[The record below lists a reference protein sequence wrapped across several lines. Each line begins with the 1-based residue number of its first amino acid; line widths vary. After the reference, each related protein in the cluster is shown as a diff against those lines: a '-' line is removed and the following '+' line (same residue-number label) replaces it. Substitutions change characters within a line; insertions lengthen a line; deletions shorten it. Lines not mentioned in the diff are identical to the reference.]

1 MITTFRPS
9 GCTNACRHSHR
20 VSAGFKTALFS
31 TKPYIPYIVR
41 EPSMSISAI
50 ICDAPIAHKAEGSDP
65 YAWLQERDTEA
76 VLDYLKAENS
86 YQQAQTADQAAL
98 RETLFE
104 EIKGRILET
113 DLSLP
118 SPWGPYLYYTRT
130 TAGDE
135 YALHY
140 RCPRPADDSLT
151 LDESREQLLLDP
163 NVLANGGFF
172 SLGAFSIS
180 PDHQRLA
187 YSIDSTG
194 DEIYTLF
201 VKELSDGR
209 VSELEFQDCD
219 GSMTWANDSLT
230 LFFGELDDTHRP
242 HKLYRYRLD
251 GTAAEEVFHEP
262 DGRFFMHCY
271 RASSEQQLLLS
282 VGSKTTSEV
291 WVLDANQ
298 PQQDFSCIAPRVEDH
313 EYDVDH
319 GALDGQWT
327 WFIRTNRDGI
337 NFALYTAVDT
347 GVAPIEAQWQI
358 LIPHSDTVMIDGMSL
373 NAGAMTLSL
382 REGGLPIIEVHPQDL
397 PSYRVQLPDAAYS
410 LHVQNTLEF
419 ASERIRLRYEALNR
433 PAQIRQLQL
442 SNGEQQVLKQT
453 PVLGPFDADAYVSQR
468 LWATAP
474 DGTQIPI
481 SLVIKREALGKPVP
495 LYLYGYGAYGESL
508 DPWFSHARLSLLDRG
523 MAFAIAHVRGGGE
536 LGEAW
541 YRAGKQEHKQNTFS
555 DFIACA
561 EHLIANGF
569 TSAPQLAISGGSA
582 GGLLIGAVLNQ
593 RPELFGAAIAE
604 VPFVDVLNTM
614 LDPDLPLTVT
624 EYDEWGNPQEP
635 DVYERLKAYAPY
647 ENVKAQAYPAMLV
660 IAGYNDS
667 RVQYWEAAKWV
678 AKLRTAKTDTNP
690 LLLKTELGAGHG
702 GMSGRY
708 QGLRD
713 VALEYA
719 FLFKVLGV
727 A

>member
-1 MITTFRPS
+1 MPL
-9 GCTNACRHSHR
+9 
-20 VSAGFKTALFS
+20 SAHVCS
-31 TKPYIPYIVR
+31 
-41 EPSMSISAI
+41 
-50 ICDAPIAHKAEGSDP
+50 APIAHKADGDDP
-65 YAWLQERDTEA
+65 YAWLQERDSA
-76 VLDYLKAENS
+76 QVLDYLKAENS
-86 YQQAQTADQAAL
+86 YQEAQLADQAEL
-98 RETLFE
+98 RETLFN
-104 EIKGRILET
+104 EIKSRILET

-130 TAGDE
+130 VAGDE
-135 YALHY
+135 YARHY
-140 RCPRPADDSLT
+140 RCPRPTDDSL
-151 LDESREQLLLDP
+151 LVDESQEQLLLDP
-163 NVLANGGFF
+163 NELANGGFF

-187 YSIDSTG
+187 YSLDTSG
-194 DEIYTLF
+194 EEIYTLF
-201 VKELSDGR
+201 VKELSNGK
-209 VSELEFQDCD
+209 VSELAFENCD

-242 HKLYRYRLD
+242 HKLFRYRLD
-251 GTAAEEVFHEP
+251 GTAAEEVFHEA
-262 DGRFFMHCY
+262 DGRFFLHCY
-271 RASSEQQLLLS
+271 RSSSERQLLLS
-282 VGSKTTSEV
+282 LGSKTTSEV
-291 WVLDANQ
+291 WVLDASQ
-298 PQQDFSCIAPRVEDH
+298 PQQAFTCLAPRVEDH

-319 GALDGQWT
+319 GKLDDQWT
-327 WFIRTNRDGI
+327 WLIRSNRDGI
-337 NFALYTAVDT
+337 NFALYQAADT
-347 GVAPIEAQWQI
+347 GLAPTESDWQN
-358 LIPHSDTVMIDGMSL
+358 LIPHSDTVMLDGMSL
-373 NAGAMTLSL
+373 NASAMTLSL
-382 REGGLPIIEVHPQDL
+382 REGGLPIIEVHPQGL
-397 PSYRVQLPDAAYS
+397 PAYRVQLPDAAYS
-410 LHVQNTLEF
+410 LHVQNSLEF
-419 ASERIRLRYEALNR
+419 ASDKIRLRYEALNR
-433 PAQIRQLQL
+433 PAQIRQLTL
-442 SNGEQQVLKQT
+442 ASGEQKVLKETQ
-453 PVLGPFDADAYVSQR
+453 VLGPFDADAYVSQR

-474 DGTQIPI
+474 DGTQVPI
-481 SLVIKREALGKPVP
+481 SLVVKREMLGKPTP

-541 YRAGKQEHKQNTFS
+541 YRAGKQEHKQNTFN

-561 EHLIANGF
+561 EHLIANGH
-569 TSAPQLAISGGSA
+569 TTAKQLAISGGSA

-593 RPELFGAAIAE
+593 RPELFAAAIAE

-624 EYDEWGNPQEP
+624 EYDEWGNPEEP
-635 DVYERLKAYAPY
+635 AVYDRIKAYAPY
-647 ENVKAQAYPAMLV
+647 ENVSAHAYPATLV

-678 AKLRTAKTDTNP
+678 AKLRATKSDNNL

-719 FLFKVLGV
+719 FVFKVLGI

>member
-1 MITTFRPS
+1 MPL
-9 GCTNACRHSHR
+9 
-20 VSAGFKTALFS
+20 SAH
-31 TKPYIPYIVR
+31 V
-41 EPSMSISAI
+41 
-50 ICDAPIAHKAEGSDP
+50 CNAPIARRDPGVDP
-65 YAWLQERDTEA
+65 YAWLQERDTDA

-86 YQQAQTADQAAL
+86 YQEAQLADQAEL
-98 RETLFE
+98 RETLFQ

-135 YALHY
+135 YPRHY
-140 RCPRPADDSLT
+140 RCPRPVDDSLT
-151 LDESREQLLLDP
+151 VDESREQLLLDP
-163 NVLANGGFF
+163 NVLAGGGFF

-187 YSIDSTG
+187 YSLDTTG

-201 VKELSDGR
+201 VKELANDK
-209 VSELEFQDCD
+209 VSELSFEDCD

-242 HKLYRYRLD
+242 HKLWRYRLD

-262 DGRFFMHCY
+262 DGRFFLHCY
-271 RASSEQQLLLS
+271 RSSSEKQLILS
-282 VGSKTTSEV
+282 LGSKTTSEV
-291 WVLDANQ
+291 WVLDATQ
-298 PQQDFSCIAPRVEDH
+298 PDQPFTCLAPRVEDH

-319 GALDGQWT
+319 GLLDGQWS
-327 WFIRTNRDGI
+327 WLIRSNRDGI
-337 NFALYTAVDT
+337 NFALYQAADT
-347 GVAPIEAQWQI
+347 GLAPTEADWQN
-358 LIPHSDTVMIDGMSL
+358 LIPHSDTVMIDGLSL
-373 NAGAMTLSL
+373 NASAMTLSL
-382 REGGLPIIEVHPQDL
+382 REGGLPIIEVHPQGL
-397 PSYRVQLPDAAYS
+397 PAYRVQLPDAAYS
-410 LHVQNTLEF
+410 LHVQNSLEF
-419 ASERIRLRYEALNR
+419 VSPRIRLRYEALNR
-433 PAQIRQLQL
+433 PAQIRQLDL
-442 SNGEQQVLKQT
+442 ASGEQVVLKQT
-453 PVLGPFDADAYVSQR
+453 PVLGPFDADDYVSQR

-474 DGTQIPI
+474 DGTQVPI
-481 SLVIKREALGKPVP
+481 SLVVKRQALGQPVP

-508 DPWFSHARLSLLDRG
+508 DPWFSHGRLSLLDRG
-523 MAFAIAHVRGGGE
+523 VAFAIAHVRGGGE

-541 YRAGKQEHKQNTFS
+541 YRAGKQEHKHNTFS

-561 EHLIANGF
+561 EHLIANGV
-569 TSAPQLAISGGSA
+569 TRADQLAISGGSA

-593 RPELFGAAIAE
+593 RPDLFKVAIAE

-624 EYDEWGNPQEP
+624 EYDEWGNPEEP
-635 DVYERLKAYAPY
+635 AVYDRIRAYAPY
-647 ENVKAQAYPAMLV
+647 ENVSAQAYPALLV

-678 AKLRTAKTDTNP
+678 AKLRATKTDDNP

-719 FLFKVLGV
+719 FVLKVLGLV
-727 A
+727 

>member
-1 MITTFRPS
+1 MP
-9 GCTNACRHSHR
+9 
-20 VSAGFKTALFS
+20 VSSSVLA
-31 TKPYIPYIVR
+31 
-41 EPSMSISAI
+41 
-50 ICDAPIAHKAEGSDP
+50 APVAHKADGADP
-65 YAWLQERDTEA
+65 YAWLQERDSA
-76 VLDYLKAENS
+76 PVLDYLEAENS
-86 YQQAQTADQAAL
+86 YVQAQLADQAPL
-98 RETLFE
+98 REALFE

-135 YALHY
+135 YARHY

-187 YSIDSTG
+187 YSLDTSGEET
-194 DEIYTLF
+194 YTLF
-201 VKELSDGR
+201 VKELSNDKL
-209 VSELEFQDCD
+209 SELPFQDCD

-242 HKLYRYRLD
+242 HKLFRYRLD
-251 GTAAEEVFHEP
+251 GTAAQEVFHEP
-262 DGRFFMHCY
+262 DGRFFLHCY
-271 RASSEQQLLLS
+271 RSSSERQLLLS
-282 VGSKTTSEV
+282 LGSKTTSEV
-291 WVLDANQ
+291 WALDASQ
-298 PQQDFSCIAPRVEDH
+298 PQQPFTCLAPRVEGH
-313 EYDVDH
+313 EYEVDH
-319 GALDGQWT
+319 GQLDGQWT
-327 WFIRTNRDGI
+327 WLIRSNRDGI
-337 NFALYTAVDT
+337 NFALYQAADQGQAPTAGD
-347 GVAPIEAQWQI
+347 WQT
-358 LIPHSDTVMIDGMSL
+358 LIPHSDTVMLDGLSL
-373 NAGAMTLSL
+373 NAGGLTLSL
-382 REGGLPIIEVHPQDL
+382 RIGGLPVIEVRPQGL
-397 PSYRVQLPDAAYS
+397 PAYRVELPDAAYS
-410 LHVQNTLEF
+410 LYVQNTLEF
-419 ASERIRLRYEALNR
+419 ASEHIRLRYEALNR
-433 PAQIRQLQL
+433 PAQIRQLHL
-442 SNGEQQVLKQT
+442 ATGEQVVLKQT

-474 DGTQIPI
+474 DGTQVPI
-481 SLVIKREALGKPVP
+481 SLVVKRQCLGQPTP

-523 MAFAIAHVRGGGE
+523 VAFAIAHVRGGGE

-541 YRAGKQEHKQNTFS
+541 YRAGKQEHKQNTFN

-561 EHLIANGF
+561 EHLIAQGY
-569 TSAPQLAISGGSA
+569 TRPEQLVISGGSA

-593 RPELFGAAIAE
+593 RPQLFAAAIAE

-614 LDPDLPLTVT
+614 LDPELPLTVT
-624 EYDEWGNPQEP
+624 EYDEWGNPQDP
-635 DVYERLKAYAPY
+635 QVYARIKAYAPY
-647 ENVKAQAYPAMLV
+647 ENVRAQAYPALLV

-678 AKLRTAKTDTNP
+678 AKLRATKTDTNP
-690 LLLKTELGAGHG
+690 LLLKTELEAGHG

-719 FLFKVLGV
+719 FVFKVLGI

>member
-1 MITTFRPS
+1 MPLPANDS
-9 GCTNACRHSHR
+9 S
-20 VSAGFKTALFS
+20 
-31 TKPYIPYIVR
+31 
-41 EPSMSISAI
+41 
-50 ICDAPIAHKAEGSDP
+50 APIAHKAEGADP
-65 YAWLQERDTEA
+65 YAWLQERDTDA
-76 VLDYLKAENS
+76 VLDYLNAENS
-86 YQQAQTADQAAL
+86 YQEARLAHQAPL
-98 RETLFE
+98 RETLFQ

-135 YALHY
+135 YARHY

-151 LDESREQLLLDP
+151 VDESREQLLLDP
-163 NVLANGGFF
+163 NALANGGFF

-187 YSIDSTG
+187 YSLDTTG
-194 DEIYTLF
+194 EEIYTLF
-201 VKELSDGR
+201 IKELSNGK
-209 VSELEFQDCD
+209 VSELSFDNCD

-242 HKLYRYRLD
+242 HKLFRYRLD

-262 DGRFFMHCY
+262 DGRFFLHCY
-271 RASSEQQLLLS
+271 RSSSERQLLLS
-282 VGSKTTSEV
+282 LGSKTTGET
-291 WVLDANQ
+291 WALDAAQ
-298 PQQDFSCIAPRVEDH
+298 PQLPFTCLAPRVEGH

-319 GALDGQWT
+319 GQLDGLWT
-327 WFIRTNRDGI
+327 WFIRSNREGI
-337 NFALYTAVDT
+337 NFALYQAADQGAIPEESDWQLLVPHNPEVMLD
-347 GVAPIEAQWQI
+347 GV
-358 LIPHSDTVMIDGMSL
+358 TL

-397 PSYRVQLPDAAYS
+397 PVYRVQLPDAAYS
-410 LHVQNTLEF
+410 LHVQNSLEF
-419 ASERIRLRYEALNR
+419 SSDRIRLRYEALNR
-433 PAQIRQLQL
+433 PAQVRQLQL
-442 SNGEQQVLKQT
+442 ADGQQQVLKET

-468 LWATAP
+468 LWATAA
-474 DGTQIPI
+474 DGTQVPI
-481 SLVIKREALGKPVP
+481 SLVVKRECLGQPTP

-523 MAFAIAHVRGGGE
+523 VAFAIAHVRGGGE

-561 EHLIANGF
+561 EHLIAQGL
-569 TSAPQLAISGGSA
+569 TSAQQLAISGGSA

-593 RPELFGAAIAE
+593 RPELFRAAIAE

-624 EYDEWGNPQEP
+624 EYDEWGNPEEP
-635 DVYERLKAYAPY
+635 EVYERIKAYAPY
-647 ENVKAQAYPAMLV
+647 ENVRAQAYPATLV

-678 AKLRTAKTDTNP
+678 AKLRATKTDDNP

-719 FLFKVLGV
+719 FILNILGLD
-727 A
+727 

>member
-1 MITTFRPS
+1 MP
-9 GCTNACRHSHR
+9 
-20 VSAGFKTALFS
+20 VSAPVTS
-31 TKPYIPYIVR
+31 
-41 EPSMSISAI
+41 
-50 ICDAPIAHKAEGSDP
+50 APIARKAEGPDP
-65 YAWLQERDTEA
+65 YAWLQERDTDA
-76 VLDYLKAENS
+76 VFDYLKAENS
-86 YQQAQTADQAAL
+86 YQEAALADQAEL
-98 RETLFE
+98 RETLFQ

-135 YALHY
+135 YARHY
-140 RCPRPADDSLT
+140 RCPRPADDSLNV
-151 LDESREQLLLDP
+151 DESQEQLLLDP
-163 NVLANGGFF
+163 NELANGGFF

-187 YSIDSTG
+187 YSLDTSG
-194 DEIYTLF
+194 EEVYTLF
-201 VKELSDGR
+201 VKELSNGK
-209 VSELEFQDCD
+209 VSELEFTDCD

-242 HKLYRYRLD
+242 HKLLRYRLD

-262 DGRFFMHCY
+262 DGRFFLHCY
-271 RASSEQQLLLS
+271 RSSSEKQLLLS
-282 VGSKTTSEV
+282 LGSKTTSEV
-291 WVLDANQ
+291 WVLDAAQ
-298 PQQDFSCIAPRVEDH
+298 PQQAFTCLAPRVEHH

-319 GALDGQWT
+319 GLLDGQWT
-327 WFIRTNRDGI
+327 WFIRSNRDGI
-337 NFALYTAVDT
+337 NFALYQ
-347 GVAPIEAQWQI
+347 APDLGTVPGQADWQN
-358 LIPHSDTVMIDGMSL
+358 LIPHRDSVMLEGLSL
-373 NAGAMTLSL
+373 NSSAMTLSL
-382 REGGLPIIEVHPQDL
+382 REGGLPIIEVHPEGL
-397 PSYRVQLPDAAYS
+397 PAYRVQLPDAAYS
-410 LHVQNTLEF
+410 LHVQNSLEF
-419 ASERIRLRYEALNR
+419 VSQRIRLRYEALNR
-433 PAQIRQLQL
+433 PAQIRQLEL
-442 SNGEQQVLKQT
+442 ASGEQKVLKET
-453 PVLGPFDADAYVSQR
+453 PVLGVFDPDAYVSQR
-468 LWATAP
+468 LWATAA
-474 DGTQIPI
+474 DGTQVPI
-481 SLVIKREALGKPVP
+481 SLVIKRAALGRPAP

-508 DPWFSHARLSLLDRG
+508 DPWFSHARLSLLERG
-523 MAFAIAHVRGGGE
+523 VAFAIAHVRGGGE

-561 EHLIANGF
+561 EHLIAQGLT
-569 TSAPQLAISGGSA
+569 TSEQLAISGGSA

-593 RPELFGAAIAE
+593 RPELFKAAIAE

-614 LDPDLPLTVT
+614 LDPELPLTVT
-624 EYDEWGNPQEP
+624 EYDEWGNPEEP
-635 DVYERLKAYAPY
+635 EVYARIKAYAPY
-647 ENVKAQAYPAMLV
+647 ENVEAKAYPATLV

-678 AKLRTAKTDTNP
+678 ARLRATKTDDNL

-719 FLFKVLGV
+719 FVFKILGI

>member
-1 MITTFRPS
+1 MPL
-9 GCTNACRHSHR
+9 
-20 VSAGFKTALFS
+20 TANDS
-31 TKPYIPYIVR
+31 
-41 EPSMSISAI
+41 S
-50 ICDAPIAHKAEGSDP
+50 APIAHKAEGADP
-65 YAWLQERDTEA
+65 YAWLQERDTDA

-86 YQQAQTADQAAL
+86 YLDAQLAHQGPL
-98 RETLFE
+98 RETLFQ

-135 YALHY
+135 YARHY

-151 LDESREQLLLDP
+151 VDESREQLLLDP
-163 NVLANGGFF
+163 NALANGGFF

-187 YSIDSTG
+187 YSLDTTG
-194 DEIYTLF
+194 EEIYTLF
-201 VKELSDGR
+201 VKELASDK
-209 VSELEFQDCD
+209 VSELSFDNCD

-242 HKLYRYRLD
+242 HKLLRYRLD

-262 DGRFFMHCY
+262 DGRFFLHCY
-271 RASSEQQLLLS
+271 RSSSERQLLLS
-282 VGSKTTSEV
+282 LGSKTTGET
-291 WVLDANQ
+291 WALDATQ
-298 PQQDFSCIAPRVEDH
+298 PQLPFTCLAPRVEGH

-319 GALDGQWT
+319 GLLDGQWT
-327 WFIRTNRDGI
+327 WFIRSNRDGI
-337 NFALYTAVDT
+337 NFALYQAADN
-347 GVAPIEAQWQI
+347 GVIPEQDDWQ
-358 LIPHSDTVMIDGMSL
+358 LLVPHNPEVMLDGVTL
-373 NAGAMTLSL
+373 NAAAMTLSL
-382 REGGLPIIEVHPQDL
+382 REGGLPIIEVHPRDL
-397 PSYRVQLPDAAYS
+397 PVYRVQLPDAAYS
-410 LHVQNTLEF
+410 LHVQNSLEF
-419 ASERIRLRYEALNR
+419 SSERIRLRYEALNR
-433 PAQIRQLQL
+433 PAQVRQLQL
-442 SNGEQQVLKQT
+442 ADGQQRVLKET
-453 PVLGPFDADAYVSQR
+453 PVLGPFDPEAYVSQR
-468 LWATAP
+468 LWATAA
-474 DGTQIPI
+474 DGTQVPI
-481 SLVIKREALGKPVP
+481 SLVVKRDCLGQPTP

-523 MAFAIAHVRGGGE
+523 VAFAIAHVRGGGE

-561 EHLIANGF
+561 EHLIAQGL
-569 TSAPQLAISGGSA
+569 TSAQQLAISGGSA

-593 RPELFGAAIAE
+593 RPELFKVAIAE

-614 LDPDLPLTVT
+614 LDPELPLTVT
-624 EYDEWGNPQEP
+624 EYDEWGNPEEP
-635 DVYERLKAYAPY
+635 EVYARIKAYAPY
-647 ENVKAQAYPAMLV
+647 ENVRAQAYPATLV

-678 AKLRTAKTDTNP
+678 ARLRATRTDDNP

-719 FLFKVLGV
+719 FILNILGL

>member
-1 MITTFRPS
+1 MPLPANDT
-9 GCTNACRHSHR
+9 G
-20 VSAGFKTALFS
+20 
-31 TKPYIPYIVR
+31 
-41 EPSMSISAI
+41 
-50 ICDAPIAHKAEGSDP
+50 APIAHKAKGADP

-76 VLDYLKAENS
+76 VLDYLNAENS
-86 YQQAQTADQAAL
+86 YQEARLAHQAPL
-98 RETLFE
+98 RETLFQ

-135 YALHY
+135 YARHY

-151 LDESREQLLLDP
+151 VDENHEQLLLDP
-163 NVLANGGFF
+163 NALANGGFF

-187 YSIDSTG
+187 YSLDTTG
-194 DEIYTLF
+194 EEIYTLF
-201 VKELSDGR
+201 VKELSNDK
-209 VSELEFQDCD
+209 VSELSFANCD

-242 HKLYRYRLD
+242 HKLFRYRLD
-251 GTAAEEVFHEP
+251 GTAAQEVFHEP
-262 DGRFFMHCY
+262 DGRFFLHCY
-271 RASSEQQLLLS
+271 RSSSEHQLLLS
-282 VGSKTTSEV
+282 LGSKTTGET
-291 WVLDANQ
+291 WALDAAQ
-298 PQQDFSCIAPRVEDH
+298 PHLPFTCMAPRIEDH

-319 GALDGQWT
+319 GQLDGQWT
-327 WFIRTNRDGI
+327 WFIRSNRDGI
-337 NFALYTAVDT
+337 NFALYQAVDNGT
-347 GVAPIEAQWQI
+347 VPEESDWQLLVAHNPEVMLDGV
-358 LIPHSDTVMIDGMSL
+358 TL
-373 NAGAMTLSL
+373 NASAMTLSL
-382 REGGLPIIEVHPQDL
+382 REGGLPIIEVHPQGL
-397 PSYRVQLPDAAYS
+397 PVYRVQLPDAAYS
-410 LHVQNTLEF
+410 LHVQNSLEF
-419 ASERIRLRYEALNR
+419 SSEHIRLRYEALNR
-433 PAQIRQLQL
+433 PAQIRQLHLADGQ
-442 SNGEQQVLKQT
+442 QQVLKET
-453 PVLGPFDADAYVSQR
+453 PVLGPFDPDAYVSQR
-468 LWATAP
+468 LWATAA
-474 DGTQIPI
+474 DGTQVPI
-481 SLVIKREALGKPVP
+481 SLVLKRECLGQPTP

-523 MAFAIAHVRGGGE
+523 VAFAIAHVRGGGE

-541 YRAGKQEHKQNTFS
+541 YRAGKQEHKQNTFN

-561 EHLIANGF
+561 EHLIAQGLT
-569 TSAPQLAISGGSA
+569 TSGQLAISGGSA

-593 RPELFGAAIAE
+593 RPELFQVAVAE

-614 LDPDLPLTVT
+614 LDPELPLTVT
-624 EYDEWGNPQEP
+624 EYDEWGNPEEP
-635 DVYERLKAYAPY
+635 EVYERIKAYAPY
-647 ENVKAQAYPAMLV
+647 ENVRAQAYPATLV

-678 AKLRTAKTDTNP
+678 AKLRASKTDDNP

-719 FLFKVLGV
+719 FILNILGQG
-727 A
+727 

>member
-1 MITTFRPS
+1 MSRKAT
-9 GCTNACRHSHR
+9 
-20 VSAGFKTALFS
+20 VST
-31 TKPYIPYIVR
+31 
-41 EPSMSISAI
+41 
-50 ICDAPIAHKAEGSDP
+50 APIARTGPGPDP
-65 YAWLQERDTEA
+65 YAWLQERDSEA

-86 YQQAQTADQAAL
+86 YQEAQLADQAGL
-98 RETLFE
+98 RESLFQ

-118 SPWGPYLYYTRT
+118 SPWGPFLYYTRT

-135 YALHY
+135 YARHY
-140 RCPRPADDSLT
+140 RCPRPADDRLT
-151 LDESREQLLLDP
+151 VDESAEELLLDP

-172 SLGAFSIS
+172 SLGTFSIS

-187 YSIDSTG
+187 YSLDTTG
-194 DEIYTLF
+194 EEVYQLY
-201 VKELSDGR
+201 VKELASGNLI
-209 VSELEFQDCD
+209 ELPFEDCD
-219 GSMTWANDSLT
+219 GSMTWANDSRT

-242 HKLYRYRLD
+242 HKLYRHRL
-251 GTAAEEVFHEP
+251 GEQGAEAVLHEP
-262 DGRFFMHCY
+262 DGRFFLHCY
-271 RASSEQQLLLS
+271 RTSSERQLVVLLN
-282 VGSKTTSEV
+282 SKTTSEA
-291 WVLDANQ
+291 WVLDANT
-298 PQQDFSCIAPRVEDH
+298 PDRAFTCLAPRVEGH
-313 EYDVDH
+313 EYFVDH
-319 GALDGQWT
+319 GQYQDQWR
-327 WFIRTNRDGI
+327 WFIRSNQDGI
-337 NFALYTAVDT
+337 NFALFQAADD
-347 GVAPIEAQWQI
+347 GVPRREDWQR
-358 LIPHSDTVMIDGMSL
+358 LIPHNDKVMLEGLTL
-373 NAGAMTLSL
+373 NAQALCLSL
-382 REGGLPIIEVHPQDL
+382 REGGLPIIEVHPKGL
-397 PSYRVQLPDAAYS
+397 PAYRVQLPDAAYS
-410 LHVQNTLEF
+410 LYVQDSLEF
-419 ASERIRLRYEALNR
+419 NSDRIRLRYEALNR
-433 PAQIRQLQL
+433 PAQVRQLNL
-442 SNGEQQVLKQT
+442 ASGEQQVLKQT

-474 DGTQIPI
+474 DGTQVPI
-481 SLVIKREALGKPVP
+481 SLVVKRELLGQATP

-508 DPWFSHARLSLLDRG
+508 DPWFSHARLSLLERG
-523 MAFAIAHVRGGGE
+523 VAFAIAHVRGGGE

-561 EHLIANGF
+561 EHLIAEGLT
-569 TSAPQLAISGGSA
+569 TSRQLVISGGSA

-593 RPELFGAAIAE
+593 RPELFQAAIAE

-635 DVYERLKAYAPY
+635 EVYARIKAYAPY
-647 ENVKAQAYPAMLV
+647 ENVSAQAYPATLV

-678 AKLRTAKTDTNP
+678 ARLRATRTDEHL

-713 VALEYA
+713 VALEYG
-719 FLFKVLGV
+719 FVFKVLGI

>member
-1 MITTFRPS
+1 MS
-9 GCTNACRHSHR
+9 LSAH
-20 VSAGFKTALFS
+20 VSN
-31 TKPYIPYIVR
+31 
-41 EPSMSISAI
+41 
-50 ICDAPIAHKAEGSDP
+50 APIARRDPGVDP
-65 YAWLQERDTEA
+65 YAWLQERDTDA

-86 YQQAQTADQAAL
+86 YQEAQLADQAEL
-98 RETLFE
+98 RETLFQ

-135 YALHY
+135 YPRHY
-140 RCPRPADDSLT
+140 RCPRPADDSLSV
-151 LDESREQLLLDP
+151 DESREQLLLDP
-163 NVLANGGFF
+163 NVLAGGGFF

-187 YSIDSTG
+187 YSLDTTG

-201 VKELSDGR
+201 VKELSNDK
-209 VSELEFQDCD
+209 VSELSFADCD

-242 HKLYRYRLD
+242 HKLWRYRLD

-262 DGRFFMHCY
+262 DGRFFLHCY
-271 RASSEQQLLLS
+271 RSSSEKQLILS
-282 VGSKTTSEV
+282 LGSKTTSEV
-291 WVLDANQ
+291 WVLDAAQ
-298 PQQDFSCIAPRVEDH
+298 PQRPFTCLAPRVENH

-319 GALDGQWT
+319 GLLDGQWT
-327 WFIRTNRDGI
+327 WLIRSNRDGI
-337 NFALYTAVDT
+337 NFALYQAADT
-347 GVAPIEAQWQI
+347 GVAPTGADWQN
-358 LIPHSDTVMIDGMSL
+358 LIPHSDTVMIDGLSL

-382 REGGLPIIEVHPQDL
+382 REGGLPIIEVHPQGL
-397 PSYRVQLPDAAYS
+397 PAYRVQLPDAAYS
-410 LHVQNTLEF
+410 LHVQNSLEF
-419 ASERIRLRYEALNR
+419 VSDRIRLRYEALNR
-433 PAQIRQLQL
+433 PAQIRQLDLASGAQV
-442 SNGEQQVLKQT
+442 VLKQT

-474 DGTQIPI
+474 DGTQVPI
-481 SLVIKREALGKPVP
+481 SLVVKREALGQPVP

-508 DPWFSHARLSLLDRG
+508 DPWFSHSRLSLLDRG
-523 MAFAIAHVRGGGE
+523 VAFAIAHVRGGGE

-541 YRAGKQEHKQNTFS
+541 YRAGKQEHKHNTFS

-561 EHLIANGF
+561 EHLISNGF
-569 TSAPQLAISGGSA
+569 TTAEQLAISGGSA

-593 RPELFGAAIAE
+593 RPELFKVAIAE

-624 EYDEWGNPQEP
+624 EYDEWGNPEEP
-635 DVYERLKAYAPY
+635 DVYDRIRAYAPY
-647 ENVKAQAYPAMLV
+647 ENVSAQAYPALLV

-678 AKLRTAKTDTNP
+678 AKLRATKTDDSP

-719 FLFKVLGV
+719 FVLKVLRV